1 MDDLARVQERVAG
14 LGSAI
19 VAFSGGVDS
28 SLVAAV
34 AARALGPKALA
45 ITAVSP
51 ALATGELV
59 GARDVAKAIGIAHA
73 TRSRPTRCTARA
85 TARTAP
91 TAATTASPSSTT
103 LSRASRR
110 EKGYAAVL
118 SGANADDLGDW
129 RPGLEAAREHGVVH
143 PLIELPKARVRELAE
158 ALGVPSARKP
168 ASPCL
173 ASRIP
178 YGTAVT
184 PGVLLQIDRA
194 ERAVKALGFEE
205 LRVRHFGALGRL
217 ELPAGR
223 AGARAPRRAAG
234 GRAAAR
240 GVLRRLRARGRRAGA
255 AAVRLAQRRPADHR
269 HPRLNEPCRDI
280 RARPEAD
287 RVPTGPQPGRPAP

>member
-1 MDDLARVQERVAG
+1 MDDLARVEAQVAE

-28 SLVAAV
+28 SLVAAI
-34 AARALGPKALA
+34 AARALGPRALA

-59 GARDVAKAIGIAHA
+59 GGRGGARAIGIAHRTISTDELGRDGYRA
-73 TRSRPTRCTARA
+73 NGPDRCYHCKSELYDALEGI
-85 TARTAP
+85 
-91 TAATTASPSSTT
+91 AA
-103 LSRASRR
+103 
-110 EKGYAAVL
+110 EQGYRAVL

-143 PLIELPKARVRELAE
+143 PLIELPKTRVRELAE
-158 ALGVPSARKP
+158 ALAVPSAPKP

-184 PGVLLQIDRA
+184 PDVLLQIDRA
-194 ERAVKALGFEE
+194 ERAVKALGFDE

-217 ELPAGR
+217 ELPAGALR
-223 AGARAPRRAAG
+223 RVAPGAAGGGGGRRAGWCAGARAAPCG
-234 GRAAAR
+234 LLR
-240 GVLRRLRARGRRAGA
+240 GLRARSPREGPA
-255 AAVRLAQRRPADHR
+255 AIRLAQRRALDPAH
-269 HPRLNEPCRDI
+269 LGE
-280 RARPEAD
+280 
-287 RVPTGPQPGRPAP
+287 RVGS